1 MSNILIACD
10 SDRNVVRLIKESI
23 AKNNTVLSDEELAN
37 WILDTYI
44 RRTKNHMFLVNTCAR
59 YLKPYFDNKFGEN
72 SGVFEKFIAQC
83 QQHDLDKFHGNEKVA
98 CYAVRSIMYNPKW
111 KVLYE
116 STEKAKEDFLNIHWP
131 DHYKKNQ
138 HHPENW
144 GKIIKSDEA
153 SDVKSYTRCSRDD
166 FEAKFKTPEEQAIV
180 IAEMV
185 ADWMAMGVELGD
197 SANHWDR
204 ISNGKRFV
212 WDDDIR
218 DMYLDSLLALEPKKI
233 IVEVP
238 YPENTFTIPELK
250 QDSSEVPEYKY
261 EDFEIPSC
269 EGYEPPYTE
278 NQMRKHGYSEEI
290 ITKLKND
297 PVHSWRMKTGIE
309 LIHIEP
315 TKSEL
320 IRIWKNWQLMTN
332 EMKQKSNAKCNE
344 LFYTDNKTLYEFLL
358 PQYKTES
365 PNKGVVKYPD
375 KPKIK
380 DITFPKEEIDI
391 LKKQDKI
398 ITTRVSKDFEIFQK
412 GDFVKTPWNKIFKVI
427 DRKEISKIEDHPYYK
442 ELTTDQINF
451 LSKFNKIAVLTL
463 VNESIIHSDEGLFD
477 PVKIVDNIFYEIRNF
492 PVDAFFRRLHKAYK
506 TSKLEHLIQVV
517 GIAWWAS
524 NKRSIKIHRFFIPE
538 LIFLLEKFKFPNSL
552 IETIKSNT
560 WITDRSNMN
569 TKIDISRISKNMN
582 CKLYPHQMDFINSY
596 PINKDTRKLRG
607 YLLSFEQGLGKTITA
622 LALMEALG
630 KDKVVII
637 CPKNTMIETWQK
649 HIETF
654 YNNPQGVHFAGF
666 RNTPGDKRFFIFNYD
681 RIGELDDKY
690 YQDQF
695 KRKTVGI
702 IIDESHNFLRQQ
714 SLRTQA
720 LIHLAKSGIA
730 SDVLL
735 LSGTPLKCQG
745 VEMMPLM
752 KTLDPFFDEIAEEIF
767 KKSFGVNT
775 EIAADVLN
783 SRLHMMMTRV
793 TKEIL
798 DLPEKREWIINIQ
811 MPTGYK
817 YTMKSVK
824 LAIADYIA
832 DRKEFHKKQMDTYI
846 KEFNECIDYL
856 KSKLGRDRDF
866 LEYLD
871 IIERLIKN
879 NGQYVWGDTT
889 ITWANKYEKEVLEPM
904 LPSDLLKK
912 FRHSKAAVKYLH
924 LKIRG
929 EVLGNC
935 LMHLRMQMTSEM
947 LMAGDIQKLVVEA
960 IKKTVIFTSY
970 VDTIETCEKYFKSK
984 NYDPLSIYGKTS
996 DNLAAL
1002 VNEFQTNA
1010 DKNPLI
1016 ASIQTLSTG
1025 ATLTA
1030 ANRLIFLNKPWRSI
1044 EYQQASDRIHR
1055 IGQDTPVDIISLV
1068 LDTGKEGNLSTRMEE
1083 VMAWSNSLFSAIVD
1097 GETSTEQI
1105 TYPEDAEYGYG
1116 ESNNYFSNE
1125 VMTLLTSS
1133 KEEQI
1138 LTKLAKGMYNPIGQ
1152 NSWQHIQQD
1161 VGNAVEIISK
1171 LQNRRLSL
1179 IEYATILFHDCSVK
1193 SHPDK
1198 TKHSLYSAQL
1208 AKPILQKTGFFT
1220 LTELNTIYQA
1230 IVEHDMDMNPECVF
1244 SSDVS
1249 DLLASADFN
1258 PPNISWILNKS
1269 YTWGITHGLNYEERI
1284 KNALARKEIYGSNG
1298 KAKYPKM
1305 YSEYHKS
1312 KILKM
1317 QKEFDALTFESCEK
1331 IIMEYRKK
1339 HGLSDTDI
1347 ELPDPS
1353 TEAITVKTE
1362 KDDRGKISKSH
1373 KDLCGKYLYHGTHRD
1388 LDIQSL
1394 GIHICKNRANTD
1406 IKVPCVYMTR
1416 SIGLACLHCVPFMI
1430 GHGSKLQNYKEHF
1443 VNLEEAINS
1452 NNKIVNVEIVHNDE
1466 SLEECSGE
1474 RDGYIYC
1481 VKKEDC
1487 INDLYYATPKKP
1499 NNWNFVAYKQ
1509 LPIDKKIKVHVK
1521 WHKKYDEAFA
1531 KKVASGYQA
1540 VEDFGPDF
1548 FEFDNVEASMEAVTP
1563 IINKKRQDIVNYI
1576 CDTYDKIDP
1585 SKTNS
1590 KIFRGVVDK
1599 MSDKEF
1605 DQFMNYIKEG
1615 KYQLHIIAP
1624 NLKINLKNENILK
1637 AADSVGCQLFHR
1649 FWVDDPS
1656 TGRKFLTDN
1665 EYLVIQVPI
1674 RRQQQFLDEKIA
1686 VPDHDRTIDGM
1697 TGQVTGDSRNC
1708 SVTNPEIQ
1716 ILAARGLNNT
1726 LQEFVNVRG
1735 GNINNYN
1742 DFRRALEETGEC
1754 NLGDLDPN
1762 SKTRV
1767 AVVGGVLLKSMM
1779 LDTNL

>member
-23 AKNNTVLSDEELAN
+23 TKNNTVLSDEELAN
-37 WILDTYI
+37 WVLDTYI

-59 YLKPYFDNKFGEN
+59 YLKPFFDNKFGKN

-116 STEKAKEDFLNIHWP
+116 TSEKAKEDFLNIHWP

-144 GKIIKSDEA
+144 GKIIKEDEA
-153 SDVKSYTRCSRDD
+153 SDVNSYTRCTRDN

-218 DMYLDSLLALEPKKI
+218 DMYLDPLLILEPKKI
-233 IVEVP
+233 VVEVP
-238 YPENTFTIPELK
+238 YPENTFPIPELK
-250 QDSSEVPEYKY
+250 NSSSEVQEYKY

-269 EGYEPPYTE
+269 
-278 NQMRKHGYSEEI
+278 
-290 ITKLKND
+290 
-297 PVHSWRMKTGIE
+297 
-309 LIHIEP
+309 
-315 TKSEL
+315 
-320 IRIWKNWQLMTN
+320 
-332 EMKQKSNAKCNE
+332 
-344 LFYTDNKTLYEFLL
+344 
-358 PQYKTES
+358 
-365 PNKGVVKYPD
+365 
-375 KPKIK
+375 
-380 DITFPKEEIDI
+380 
-391 LKKQDKI
+391 
-398 ITTRVSKDFEIFQK
+398 
-412 GDFVKTPWNKIFKVI
+412 
-427 DRKEISKIEDHPYYK
+427 
-442 ELTTDQINF
+442 
-451 LSKFNKIAVLTL
+451 
-463 VNESIIHSDEGLFD
+463 EGLFD

-538 LIFLLEKFKFPNSL
+538 LIFLLEKFKFPKSL

-560 WITDRSNMN
+560 WISDRSNMN
-569 TKIDISRISKNMN
+569 TKIDISRIAKNMN

-607 YLLSFEQGLGKTITA
+607 YLLSFEQGLGKTITS

-666 RNTPGDKRFFIFNYD
+666 RNTPGEKRFFIFNYD
-681 RIGELDDKY
+681 RIGELDDKF

-695 KRKTVGI
+695 KRKSVGI

-714 SLRTQA
+714 SLRTQG

-752 KTLDPFFDEIAEEIF
+752 KTLDPFFDEIAEDIF
-767 KKSFGVNT
+767 KRSFGVNT

-947 LMAGDIQKLVVEA
+947 LMAGDIQKLVAEA

-1116 ESNNYFSNE
+1116 E
-1125 VMTLLTSS
+1125 
-1133 KEEQI
+1133 
-1138 LTKLAKGMYNPIGQ
+1138 
-1152 NSWQHIQQD
+1152 
-1161 VGNAVEIISK
+1161 
-1171 LQNRRLSL
+1171 
-1179 IEYATILFHDCSVK
+1179 
-1193 SHPDK
+1193 
-1198 TKHSLYSAQL
+1198 
-1208 AKPILQKTGFFT
+1208 
-1220 LTELNTIYQA
+1220 
-1230 IVEHDMDMNPECVF
+1230 
-1244 SSDVS
+1244 
-1249 DLLASADFN
+1249 
-1258 PPNISWILNKS
+1258 
-1269 YTWGITHGLNYEERI
+1269 
-1284 KNALARKEIYGSNG
+1284 
-1298 KAKYPKM
+1298 
-1305 YSEYHKS
+1305 
-1312 KILKM
+1312 
-1317 QKEFDALTFESCEK
+1317 
-1331 IIMEYRKK
+1331 
-1339 HGLSDTDI
+1339 
-1347 ELPDPS
+1347 
-1353 TEAITVKTE
+1353 EAITVKTE

-1373 KDLCGKYLYHGTHRD
+1373 KDMCGKYLYHGTHRD

-1452 NNKIVNVEIVHNDE
+1452 NNKIDNVEIVHNDK

-1487 INDLYYATPKKP
+1487 IDDLYYATPKKP

-1540 VEDFGPDF
+1540 VENFGPDF
-1548 FEFDNVEASMEAVTP
+1548 FEFDNVEASMEAVTSVV
-1563 IINKKRQDIVNYI
+1563 NKKRQDVTNYI
-1576 CDTYDKIDP
+1576 CDIYDKIDP

-1624 NLKINLKNENILK
+1624 NLKINLKNEDILK
-1637 AADSVGCQLFHR
+1637 AADAVGCQLFHR

-1726 LQEFVNVRG
+1726 LQEFINVRG